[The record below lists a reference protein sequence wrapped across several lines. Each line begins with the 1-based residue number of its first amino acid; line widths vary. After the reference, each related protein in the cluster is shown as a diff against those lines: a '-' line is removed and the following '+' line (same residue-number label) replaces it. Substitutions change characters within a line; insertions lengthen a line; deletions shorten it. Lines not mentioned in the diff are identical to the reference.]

1 MPEVHN
7 FPTSCKSTK
16 KTGSVGDILK
26 KIIAIVRYKILFAH
40 ILERYYRDFEA
51 FIPIWAGCPG
61 IHTPWKR
68 EVMQESG
75 CCKPYLPKK
84 LPDSSRIEFCFDVFV
99 IC

>member
-1 MPEVHN
+1 KYEKNRKCGGYTEKNNCHCP
-7 FPTSCKSTK
+7 
-16 KTGSVGDILK
+16 
-26 KIIAIVRYKILFAH
+26 RYKILFAH